1 MLTYFRAFYLFYFN
15 KISLV
20 SLIFPV
26 YIGSILCYVVA
37 TLDVLFLK
45 QPEIDAHI

>member
-1 MLTYFRAFYLFYFN
+1 MSKYFRALLSLLFQ
-15 KISLV
+15 ISLV

-37 TLDVLFLK
+37 TPEFPFLK
-45 QPEIDAHI
+45 QPEIDANI